1 MLACLRLWQ
10 SCRAAGS
17 SSWSSRSKS
26 VRSARRSRRNSDER
40 SQRAFA
46 QLCAL
51 QATYQDARD
60 PALRLVA
67 LLPAAQGANPA
78 RSVRDGSKTAQVLDL
93 LQRAGGATAQELI
106 QVTGWQPHSVRGFL
120 SGTVGKK
127 MGLTVTSIQG
137 ADGQRRYSIKA

>member
-1 MLACLRLWQ
+1 LQ
-10 SCRAAGS
+10 SGWELFLEFALEVGAIGRAGQEELQ
-17 SSWSSRSKS
+17 
-26 VRSARRSRRNSDER
+26 ER

-51 QATYQDARD
+51 QATYQQARD

-67 LLPAAQGANPA
+67 LGPAAQGVKQA
-78 RSVRDGSKTAQVLDL
+78 RSVRAGSKTAQVLDL
-93 LQRAGGATAQELI
+93 LKRAGGATAQELMN
-106 QVTGWQPHSVRGFL
+106 VTGWQPHSVRGFL

-137 ADGQRRYSIKA
+137 EDGQRRYSVPA